1 MDQGKD
7 PYYRHLF
14 RIDFDGANLT
24 RLTTID
30 ADHNAQIAPDFQA
43 FTDSYSRPD
52 LPPTTEL
59 RSLPANDRIALLEQA
74 SDTALKAAGW
84 RPPEVIT
91 SKARDGQTDIW
102 GLLYRP
108 ANFNETQKYPVVEYI
123 YAGPHDSFVP
133 KRFTPASQM
142 QALADLGFIVVQIDG
157 MGTSNRS
164 KAFHDVAWKNL
175 ADAGFPDRKIWH
187 KTVAAKYPWYDLTR
201 LGIYGHS
208 AGGQSAMG
216 ALLFHNDLYKV
227 AVSSAGCHDNRMDKI
242 WWNEQWMGWPV
253 GPEYA
258 KSSNVDNAPKLKGNL
273 LLAVGELDT
282 NVDPSSTFQVVNALI
297 KSNKDFDLLVL
308 PNADH
313 GGWGPYWERKRA
325 TYLFN
330 NLK

>member
-1 MDQGKD
+1 
-7 PYYRHLF
+7 
-14 RIDFDGANLT
+14 
-24 RLTTID
+24 
-30 ADHNAQIAPDFQA
+30 
-43 FTDSYSRPD
+43 
-52 LPPTTEL
+52 
-59 RSLPANDRIALLEQA
+59 
-74 SDTALKAAGW
+74 
-84 RPPEVIT
+84 
-91 SKARDGQTDIW
+91 
-102 GLLYRP
+102 
-108 ANFNETQKYPVVEYI
+108 
-123 YAGPHDSFVP
+123 
-133 KRFTPASQM
+133 
-142 QALADLGFIVVQIDG
+142 
-157 MGTSNRS
+157 
-164 KAFHDVAWKNL
+164 
-175 ADAGFPDRKIWH
+175 
-187 KTVAAKYPWYDLTR
+187 
-201 LGIYGHS
+201 
-208 AGGQSAMG
+208 MG